1 MDTLIAPEQPVA
13 TSSAPL
19 DTSAPSKPPLWS
31 RVRQISSSLTDQGLA
46 VGGMFL
52 ANVVLARVQSKQEY
66 GMFALSYSVYT
77 FIAGVHNAL
86 ILEPYSIHGG
96 GRYHDR
102 FSFYSRHMSR
112 NNAWLGGGLAV
123 TLSCIW
129 LSLRHYE
136 PSLASGSFLGLALAA
151 PVLLSAVFVRRTLYL
166 RRRPDLAARFSG
178 VSFLTLALLLII
190 ATRFG
195 VLGGFSTFI
204 IAAIAW
210 TIAALSLIK
219 ELPGVRGGK
228 AFLERT
234 PDHWS
239 EHWKYARWVLAT
251 AFIFQLTTQA
261 YYWFLA
267 AFISVKNV
275 AELRAM
281 YMLLGPVDQ
290 ILIALDLL
298 VLPLMAFKFA
308 SREHSGLVTLW
319 KRFGAMTLVLTLAYA
334 VFMWTFGARLMHLL
348 YRGKF
353 DDVSALLATFAILP
367 VIMGIGNTLNVALKS
382 MERPDLV
389 FRSYVA
395 SGVTTVLLGIPLV
408 RHFGL
413 LGAVLG
419 MLGSAFVYTSA
430 MVVGLV
436 GSSRAMTP
444 SVVVQ

>member
-1 MDTLIAPEQPVA
+1 
-13 TSSAPL
+13 
-19 DTSAPSKPPLWS
+19 
-31 RVRQISSSLTDQGLA
+31 
-46 VGGMFL
+46 MFL

-102 FSFYSRHMSR
+102 FAFYSRHMSR
-112 NNAWLGGGLAV
+112 NNAWLSGGLAA

-129 LSLRHYE
+129 LSLRHYD
-136 PSLASGSFLGLALAA
+136 PNLASGSFFGLALAA

-166 RRRPDLAARFSG
+166 RRRPDLAARFSA
-178 VSFLTLALLLII
+178 VSFFTLALLLTI

-195 VLGGFSTFI
+195 LLSGFSTFI

-228 AFLERT
+228 AFVERT

-308 SREHSGLVTLW
+308 AREHSALVTLW

-367 VIMGIGNTLNVALKS
+367 VIMGVGNTLNVALKS

-395 SGVTTVLLGIPLV
+395 SGLTTALVGVPLV

-413 LGAVLG
+413 RGAVYG
-419 MLGSAFVYTSA
+419 MLISAGMYTTGMLLGLLQSVRSTSNRISLSSA
-430 MVVGLV
+430 V
-436 GSSRAMTP
+436 
-444 SVVVQ
+444 

>member
-1 MDTLIAPEQPVA
+1 
-13 TSSAPL
+13 
-19 DTSAPSKPPLWS
+19 
-31 RVRQISSSLTDQGLA
+31 
-46 VGGMFL
+46 MFL

-112 NNAWLGGGLAV
+112 NNAWFGGGLAV
-123 TLSCIW
+123 TLCFIW
-129 LSLRHYE
+129 LSLRHYD
-136 PSLASGSFLGLALAA
+136 PSLVSGSFLGLALAA

-166 RRRPDLAARFSG
+166 RRRPDLAARFSV
-178 VSFLTLALLLII
+178 VSFLTLAVLLII
-190 ATRFG
+190 ATRLG
-195 VLGGFSTFI
+195 VLSGFSTFI

-210 TIAALSLIK
+210 TCAALSLIK

-228 AFLERT
+228 AFVERT

-267 AFISVKNV
+267 AFVSVKNV
-275 AELRAM
+275 AELRAI

-308 SREHSGLVTLW
+308 SREHTGLVTLW
-319 KRFGAMTLVLTLAYA
+319 KKFGAMTLVLTLAYA

-353 DDVSALLATFAILP
+353 DDVSPLLASFAILP
-367 VIMGIGNTLNVALKS
+367 VIMGIGNSLNVALKS
-382 MERPDLV
+382 IERPDLV

-444 SVVVQ
+444 NIVVQ